1 MMPALVCALWISL
14 AASLYLVLSRDTLRC
29 VIGLGLM
36 GNAVNLLLLASGRLQ
51 YTQPAIVPPGES
63 ALTLAANPLPQ
74 ALVLTAIVIGFALL
88 CFSLVVVMAI
98 AERSGKDDLL
108 LLRYTEPKDT
118 APVAPPFLE
127 EEKETPWQP

>member
-1 MMPALVCALWISL
+1 
-14 AASLYLVLSRDTLRC
+14 
-29 VIGLGLM
+29 
-36 GNAVNLLLLASGRLQ
+36 
-51 YTQPAIVPPGES
+51 
-63 ALTLAANPLPQ
+63 LTLAANPLPQ

-118 APVAPPFLE
+118 ASVAPPFLE